1 MASRSIPKARCSANR
16 PFGRSRRLPSNRPPT
31 APSRTCGTS
40 SIACAAAARP
50 TPPSGPPWRLRAPRI
65 WPTPPGARRRSG
77 RPDRFPVCRRG
88 PPCPGAPSHATMD
101 FMLAFR
107 LALAVCSLSAFAAE
121 APKLRL
127 PDDIRPIQY
136 AADLTLV
143 PGDKTFAG
151 GCKPPPPGQYASPRS
166 ATGAALYF
174 QSNSP
179 VSGTSAYTPSGPV
192 TYITPAITIGTASE
206 PGFPMRNVH
215 PSFSCSTLL
224 VLICRKE
231 EYRIAPGSLRYSS
244 LRQINT
250 SNVEQ

>member
-1 MASRSIPKARCSANR
+1 MASRSIPKARCSANW

-88 PPCPGAPSHATMD
+88 PPCPRAASHATMD

-107 LALAVCSLSAFAAE
+107 LALALCSLSAFAAE

-143 PGDKTFAG
+143 PGDKPFAG
-151 GCKPPPPGQYASPRS
+151 AIDIDISLAKPASLIWLN
-166 ATGAALYF
+166 ATDL
-174 QSNSP
+174 
-179 VSGTSAYTPSGPV
+179 
-192 TYITPAITIGTASE
+192 TIQQATIASE
-206 PGFPMRNVH
+206 AATIEPGNVD
-215 PSFSCSTLL
+215 FVGLRAANIL
-224 VLICRKE
+224 
-231 EYRIAPGSLRYSS
+231 APGPAQADKIDRKSTRL
-244 LRQINT
+244 N
-250 SNVEQ
+250 

>member
-88 PPCPGAPSHATMD
+88 PPCPRAASRATMD

-107 LALAVCSLSAFAAE
+107 LALALFSLSAFAAE

-127 PDDIRPIQY
+127 PPDDIRPIKY

-151 GCKPPPPGQYASPRS
+151 AIDIDISLAKPASLIWLN
-166 ATGAALYF
+166 ATDL
-174 QSNSP
+174 
-179 VSGTSAYTPSGPV
+179 
-192 TYITPAITIGTASE
+192 TIQQATIASE
-206 PGFPMRNVH
+206 AATIEPGNADFVGLRAANI
-215 PSFSCSTLL
+215 L
-224 VLICRKE
+224 
-231 EYRIAPGSLRYSS
+231 APGPARIHIVYQGKISEKSS
-244 LRQINT
+244 AGIFQG
-250 SNVEQ
+250 